1 MLPKET
7 ERPSADDGR
16 PKFGRLLLVLFA
28 AVMLI
33 VLITLTTEAYYTN

>member
-1 MLPKET
+1 MLPKEK

-33 VLITLTTEAYYTN
+33 VLITLATEAYYTN

>member
-1 MLPKET
+1 MLPKNEIS
-7 ERPSADDGR
+7 SADDGR

-33 VLITLTTEAYYTN
+33 VLITLATEAYYTN

>member
-1 MLPKET
+1 MLPKEK
-7 ERPSADDGR
+7 ERPPADDGR

-33 VLITLTTEAYYTN
+33 VLITLATEAYYTN